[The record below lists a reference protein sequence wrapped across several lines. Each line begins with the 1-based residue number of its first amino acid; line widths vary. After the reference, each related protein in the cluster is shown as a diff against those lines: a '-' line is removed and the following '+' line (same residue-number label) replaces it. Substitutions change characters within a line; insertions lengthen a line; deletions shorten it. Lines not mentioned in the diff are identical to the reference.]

1 VPQVDVLFDESY
13 APGSGSVLDIAGLRE
28 AYGLTVAEADS
39 IPAVRNAQA
48 RQAIPGVVHQ

>member
-1 VPQVDVLFDESY
+1 MDVLCDGSY

-28 AYGLTVAEADS
+28 TYGLTVAEADS